1 MAIASVSPAAIQ
13 KAEELL
19 RAMHAN
25 EAVLAAKRA
34 EEEAKAQAHRD
45 LIARIT
51 RENEAEEERLT
62 RLDRELL
69 QMQDAR
75 IAHWRAQ
82 AAAETPEARARK
94 DRNLR
99 MACGF

>member
-1 MAIASVSPAAIQ
+1 MAGVSSAAIE
-13 KAEELL
+13 KAQELL
-19 RAMHAN
+19 RAMEAN
-25 EAVLAAKRA
+25 EAVIAAKRA

-51 RENEAEEERLT
+51 RENEAEGERLT
-62 RLDRELL
+62 RLDRELIE
-69 QMQDAR
+69 MQDAR
-75 IAHWRAQ
+75 IAHWRAA
-82 AAAETPEARARK
+82 AAAETPEARAKK